1 MRFFFGATIAAALL
15 LSACGSKANAAPAPN
30 GPHCADL
37 FVQTQVSLA
46 VVHGVWSCLE
56 GPVQHLYK
64 GTGDEALVGA
74 SPYFTADKF
83 IGCDDSICVYSMAFE
98 ATTAGKTGVSWT
110 TMTVWLDSQGLVAH
124 AAVPKPVP

>member
-1 MRFFFGATIAAALL
+1 MKVLLAAVAVVSIATFSSSCAPKTTAVP
-15 LSACGSKANAAPAPN
+15 SA
-30 GPHCADL
+30 HRCADL
-37 FVQTQVSLA
+37 FVQTQVQLA
-46 VVHGVWSCLE
+46 VVRGAWACLE
-56 GPVQHLYK
+56 TRVQKLYR
-64 GTGDEALVGA
+64 GTGDEALVGS